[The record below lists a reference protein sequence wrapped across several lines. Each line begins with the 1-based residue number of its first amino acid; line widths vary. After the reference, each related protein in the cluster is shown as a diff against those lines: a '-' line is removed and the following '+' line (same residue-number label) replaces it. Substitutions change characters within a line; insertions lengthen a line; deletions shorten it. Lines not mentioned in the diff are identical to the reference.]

1 MDSELSTTVGK
12 GNLELQQTI
21 LRNCQPSA
29 WLWAEKQTDCW
40 WLVWRSEEQA
50 RHVMSL
56 WELILC
62 LHCDFLAAL
71 SLQEKHTKRWGGLYK
86 RRMTSHEF
94 QKSSQKKMVWRQRC
108 IMSKDV
114 HPSCCL
120 AYCQQMWWILRVDV
134 VSECNETGEI
144 HEGHW
149 YRAVTFN
156 SESPHAGHSENI
168 LDANEFV
175 LVTFLYLSLEEP
187 LGAEYW
193 AMWSF
198 GFMQLLLFACRK
210 IFRPN
215 DISKT
220 TPEDAPDR
228 HLVQLTSSQ
237 AVSTL
242 RQASQLHCPI
252 LRLFT

>member
-1 MDSELSTTVGK
+1 
-12 GNLELQQTI
+12 
-21 LRNCQPSA
+21 
-29 WLWAEKQTDCW
+29 
-40 WLVWRSEEQA
+40 
-50 RHVMSL
+50 MSL

-71 SLQEKHTKRWGGLYK
+71 FLQEKHTKRWGGLYK

-114 HPSCCL
+114 HPSCRL

-149 YRAVTFN
+149 YRAATFN

-193 AMWSF
+193 AMSSF
-198 GFMQLLLFACRK
+198 GLMQLLLFAPLPAEK
-210 IFRPN
+210 SL
-215 DISKT
+215 D
-220 TPEDAPDR
+220 
-228 HLVQLTSSQ
+228 QMTSQ
-237 AVSTL
+237 KPPQKML
-242 RQASQLHCPI
+242 RTDTWCSSRLPRLSLHSGKHHSYTA
-252 LRLFT
+252 LF